1 MRSRSFVTL
10 HLLWVLLGSAS
21 AVRSQIVS
29 IGNPQSS
36 LQPRTIS
43 GVVVNSVTGRPIARA
58 LVQAGQHA
66 MLTDSDGRFEFRDIT
81 DNALFVNKPGYFWEN
96 PGAMTGWPLALPD
109 KPGPLELRLVP
120 EAILSGHVTDPSGA
134 PLEGISVMLRT
145 LTVRNGLK
153 HWEQRNGTI
162 TNAEGE
168 FRIADLQAGEYA
180 IQTALKLDGP
190 PEGDAAAGYAPADYP
205 VLGANGAGAL
215 QVHAGDQLEAEIST
229 RLEKLYPV
237 SVAVN
242 GLSENTFP
250 SFTVRT
256 AGGAEINP
264 ALQMDRQTGIFRM
277 LLPSGSFEVRAIGYE
292 LPQLVRAG
300 GRGNMN
306 RAPQQFIAL
315 QSVTVAGGP
324 VSGLRMTLEPMATVP
339 VEVALEKT
347 AKPQA
352 SDANPLQF
360 NFSLLSAGAD
370 TSPATYS
377 AESRDPTHPAQGLQT
392 GDPLVIRNLPPGQYV
407 LQGGGQPPWYI
418 ASAVCG
424 GTDLTREPFAIAGS
438 AAGCSMRV
446 VMRDD
451 AASLQIQVSNARS
464 DAGEGRPTT
473 AYVHVVPLNNLT
485 RDEQMLPTGTGKLSL
500 DGVAPGQYLLLATP
514 AGTQLA
520 FRDAESLR
528 RYETEGKRIDL
539 SPGDKT
545 EIRLDVIAGEP

>member
-10 HLLWVLLGSAS
+10 SLLWVLLGSAS
-21 AVRSQIVS
+21 AVRSQTVS
-29 IGNPQSS
+29 IGIQQSS
-36 LQPRTIS
+36 LPPRTIS

-58 LVQAGQHA
+58 LVQAGQNA
-66 MLTDSDGRFEFRDIT
+66 MLTDSDGRFEFRDVP

-96 PGAMTGWPLALPD
+96 LGAMTGWPLAVPE

-134 PLEGISVMLRT
+134 PLEGVSVMLRT
-145 LTVRNGLK
+145 LTVSNGLK
-153 HWEQRNGTI
+153 HWEQRGGTT

-168 FRIADLQAGEYA
+168 FRIAELQAGEYA

-237 SVAVN
+237 SVVVN

-256 AGGAEINP
+256 AGGVEINP
-264 ALQMDRQTGIFRM
+264 ALRMYGQIGTVRM
-277 LLPSGSFEVRAIGYE
+277 LLPSGTFEMYAFANE
-292 LPQLVRAG
+292 LPQLVQSGER
-300 GRGNMN
+300 RVLS
-306 RAPQQFIAL
+306 RVPQQFMAQ
-315 QSVTVAGGP
+315 QSVTVAEGP
-324 VSGLRMTLEPMATVP
+324 VSGLRMTLEPMAAVP
-339 VEVALEKT
+339 VEVALERT
-347 AKPQA
+347 AKAQA

-370 TSPATYS
+370 AAMTYG
-377 AESRDPTHPAQGLQT
+377 AESMDPTHPTQGLQT
-392 GDPLVIRNLPPGQYV
+392 GDQIVIRNVLPGQYV
-407 LQGGGQPPWYI
+407 LQGGGQQPWYI

-424 GTDLTREPFAIAGS
+424 GTDLTREPFMISGS
-438 AAGCSMRV
+438 AAGCSMHV
-446 VMRDD
+446 VLRDD
-451 AASLQIQVSNARS
+451 AASLKVSLS
-464 DAGEGRPTT
+464 DAITGGR
-473 AYVHVVPLNNLT
+473 AFVHAIPLNNLT
-485 RDEQMLPTGTGKLSL
+485 RDVQSVWAGV
-500 DGVAPGQYLLLATP
+500 DGEVSFDGLAPGQYLLLATRQV
-514 AGTQLA
+514 AQLA

-539 SPGDKT
+539 SPGEKT
-545 EIRLDVIAGEP
+545 EIRLDVINGEP

>member
-43 GVVVNSVTGRPIARA
+43 GVVVSSVTRRPIARA

-81 DNALFVNKPGYFWEN
+81 DTNVFANKPGYFAEN
-96 PGAMTGWPLALPD
+96 TPWMSALTQAASD
-109 KPGPLELRLVP
+109 KPDPLEIKLVP
-120 EAILSGHVTDPSGA
+120 EAVVSGHVTDPSGA
-134 PLEGISVMLRT
+134 PLEGVSVMLRT
-145 LTVRNGLK
+145 LTVSNGLK
-153 HWEQRNGTI
+153 HWEQRGGTT

-168 FRIADLQAGEYA
+168 FRIAELQAGEYA

-190 PEGDAAAGYAPADYP
+190 PEGAAAAGYAPANYP

-250 SFTVRT
+250 SFNVRT
-256 AGGAEINP
+256 AGGVEINP
-264 ALQMDRQTGIFRM
+264 DLQRDRQTGIFRM
-277 LLPSGSFEVRAIGYE
+277 LLPSGSFEVRTIGYE

-300 GRGNMN
+300 GRGNIN
-306 RAPQQFIAL
+306 RMPQQFMAQ
-315 QSVTVAGGP
+315 QSVTVAEGP
-324 VSGLRMTLEPMATVP
+324 VSGLRMTLEPMAAVP

-370 TSPATYS
+370 GAMTYPA
-377 AESRDPTHPAQGLQT
+377 EGMDPTRPGQPWQT
-392 GDPLVIRNLPPGQYV
+392 GDPIVIRNLPPGQYV

-424 GTDLTREPFAIAGS
+424 GTDLTREPFAISGS
-438 AAGCSMRV
+438 AAGCAMRV
-446 VMRDD
+446 VLRDD

-520 FRDAESLR
+520 FRDAERLR
-528 RYETEGKRIDL
+528 RYETEGKRIHL
-539 SPGDKT
+539 SPGEKT